1 MCKVCIWQDC
11 ARYGQR
17 GEEGKELE
25 ENTITIVECR
35 KLREYVRDITSGC
48 ILTRDEYNQIRDII
62 MGAMKRC
69 LEESDKNE
77 NTTDSV

>member
-1 MCKVCIWQDC
+1 M
-11 ARYGQR
+11 
-17 GEEGKELE
+17 E
-25 ENTITIVECR
+25 ENKITIVECR
-35 KLREYVRDITSGC
+35 KLREYIRDITSGC
-48 ILTRDEYNQIRDII
+48 ILTRDEYNQICAII

>member
-1 MCKVCIWQDC
+1 M
-11 ARYGQR
+11 
-17 GEEGKELE
+17 EED
-25 ENTITIVECR
+25 TITTVECW
-35 KLREYVRDITSGC
+35 KLRGLISDVTQWR
-48 ILTRDEYNQIRDII
+48 ILTRDEYKQICDII

>member
-1 MCKVCIWQDC
+1 M
-11 ARYGQR
+11 
-17 GEEGKELE
+17 E

-35 KLREYVRDITSGC
+35 KLREYIRDVTSGC

-62 MGAMKRC
+62 MGAMERC

>member
-1 MCKVCIWQDC
+1 M
-11 ARYGQR
+11 
-17 GEEGKELE
+17 EED
-25 ENTITIVECR
+25 TITTVECW
-35 KLREYVRDITSGC
+35 KLRGLISDVTQWR

>member
-1 MCKVCIWQDC
+1 M
-11 ARYGQR
+11 
-17 GEEGKELE
+17 E

-48 ILTRDEYNQIRDII
+48 ILTHDEYNQIRSII

-69 LEESDKNE
+69 VEESEK
-77 NTTDSV
+77 

>member
-1 MCKVCIWQDC
+1 M
-11 ARYGQR
+11 
-17 GEEGKELE
+17 E

-35 KLREYVRDITSGC
+35 KLREYIRDITSGC

-62 MGAMKRC
+62 MGAMQRC
-69 LEESDKNE
+69 VWESDKNE